1 MLMFGGQVKVGG
13 VLEDAL
19 LGLSSGQRW
28 VLRADVA
35 LGAGGGL
42 ERHGAAGALVEHL
55 AMSRLNVGL
64 DGVEPS
70 EHHLAAGTSG
80 P

>member
-1 MLMFGGQVKVGG
+1 M
-13 VLEDAL
+13 
-19 LGLSSGQRW
+19 
-28 VLRADVA
+28 LRADVA

-64 DGVEPS
+64 DGVEPP
-70 EHHLAAGTSG
+70 EHHLAAGASG
-80 P
+80 HHDDRGHEITGLRGVGASTGH